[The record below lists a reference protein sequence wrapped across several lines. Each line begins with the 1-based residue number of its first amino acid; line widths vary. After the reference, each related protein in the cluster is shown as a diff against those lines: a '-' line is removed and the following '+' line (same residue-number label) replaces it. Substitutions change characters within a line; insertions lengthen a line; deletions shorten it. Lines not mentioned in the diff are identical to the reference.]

1 MAARMKVAITF
12 DRVDSG
18 AAIALSNQFGAPN
31 EDTGDTDTT
40 IRGAT
45 PGLGAQR
52 TVTWNAMDA
61 PTITLMVKFAWD
73 RASVRNINLE
83 KVLR

>member
-1 MAARMKVAITF
+1 MATRMKVAITF
-12 DRVDSG
+12 DRVDS
-18 AAIALSNQFGAPN
+18 AAGIALSNQFGTPA
-31 EDTGDTDTT
+31 EDTGDTDTS

-52 TVTWNAMDA
+52 TLSWSAVDA
-61 PTITLMVKFAWD
+61 PTAALMVKFGWD
-73 RASVRNINLE
+73 RASVRSVNLE